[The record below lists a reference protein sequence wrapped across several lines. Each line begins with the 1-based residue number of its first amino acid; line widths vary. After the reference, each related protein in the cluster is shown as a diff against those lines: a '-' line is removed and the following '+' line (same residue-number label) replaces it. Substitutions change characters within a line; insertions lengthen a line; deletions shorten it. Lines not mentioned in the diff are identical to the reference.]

1 VKPMPVAEEKDVYAA
16 SFERFAE
23 GAAASDAPW
32 LSSLRLAAMARF
44 AKMGFPTT
52 RDEQWKYTSV
62 APITRTAFA
71 HARGSDG
78 LPIPEGTLAALR
90 LSGPGPQAVFV
101 NGRHAPSL
109 SQPGRPAPGVEVRSL
124 GEVLRKQPERVEPYL
139 GRLTEEGANAFAA
152 LNTAFLEDGAAVF
165 LSPGAVAAEPIH
177 LVFLSTSPGAARVS
191 YPRTLIVAGPG
202 SRARIVESYG
212 GPSGEVYFTNA
223 VTEVVAGENAGV
235 EHYKLQ
241 EEGEAAFHVATL
253 AVRQERASRFSNTQI
268 ALGAA
273 LFRQDIATVFGGEGG
288 ECVLNGLFVGDR
300 AQHTDTHTRIDHAA
314 PHCVSRELYRG
325 ILDGRARG
333 VFHGLILVRRG
344 AQKTDAYQTNRNLL
358 LSREALVNSTPQL
371 EILAD
376 DVKCKHGSTTGQLDP
391 GALFYLRSRGIGEAA
406 ARSLLTYAFASEVL
420 QGIPLENLR
429 AAVGRHLPFPSPGEL
444 EIKEAVV

>member
-1 VKPMPVAEEKDVYAA
+1 
-16 SFERFAE
+16 
-23 GAAASDAPW
+23 
-32 LSSLRLAAMARF
+32 
-44 AKMGFPTT
+44 
-52 RDEQWKYTSV
+52 
-62 APITRTAFA
+62 
-71 HARGSDG
+71 
-78 LPIPEGTLAALR
+78 
-90 LSGPGPQAVFV
+90 VFV
-101 NGRHAPSL
+101 NGQHAARL
-109 SQPGRPAPGVEVRSL
+109 SHPGRPVPGIEVLSL
-124 GEVLRKQPERVEPYL
+124 GEVLRRQPQRVEPYL
-139 GRLTEEGANAFAA
+139 ARITGEGANAFAD

-165 LSPGAVAAEPIH
+165 LSPGAVSEEPIH
-177 LVFLSTSPGAARVS
+177 LIFLSTSPGSARVS

-212 GPSGEVYFTNA
+212 GPAGEVYFTNA
-223 VTEVVAGENAGV
+223 VTEIVAGEDSSV
-235 EHYKLQ
+235 DHYKLQ
-241 EEGEAAFHVATL
+241 EESESAFHVATL

-273 LFRQDIATVFGGEGG
+273 LFRQDIGVVLGGEGG
-288 ECVLNGLFVGDR
+288 ECVLNGLFVADR
-300 AQHTDTHTRIDHAA
+300 SQHTDTHTRIDHAT

-325 ILDGRARG
+325 IMDGRARG
-333 VFHGLILVRRG
+333 VFHGLILVRKD

-420 QGIPLENLR
+420 QGIPLETLR
-429 AAVGRHLPFPSPGEL
+429 AAVGRHLPSHSPGEL

>member
-1 VKPMPVAEEKDVYAA
+1 VKPVPVAEEKDVYGT
-16 SFERFAE
+16 SFARFAE
-23 GAAASDAPW
+23 GAAASDASW
-32 LSSLRLAAMARF
+32 LRSLRRAAMARF
-44 AKMGFPTT
+44 AKTGFPTT

-62 APITRTAFA
+62 APIARTAFD

-78 LPIPEGTLAALR
+78 LGIPEGTLAALR
-90 LSGPGPQAVFV
+90 LGGPGPQAVFV
-101 NGRHAPSL
+101 NGQHAARL
-109 SQPGRPAPGVEVRSL
+109 SHPGRPGPGIEVLSL
-124 GEVLRKQPERVEPYL
+124 GEVLRRQPQRVEPYL
-139 GRLTEEGANAFAA
+139 ARITGEGANAFAD

-165 LSPGAVAAEPIH
+165 LSPGAVSEEPIH
-177 LVFLSTSPGAARVS
+177 LIFLSTSPGSARVS

-212 GPSGEVYFTNA
+212 GPAGEVYFTNA
-223 VTEVVAGENAGV
+223 VTEIVAGEDSSV
-235 EHYKLQ
+235 DHYKLQ
-241 EEGEAAFHVATL
+241 EESESAFHVATL

-273 LFRQDIATVFGGEGG
+273 LFRQDIGVVLGGEGG
-288 ECVLNGLFVGDR
+288 ECVLNGLFVADR
-300 AQHTDTHTRIDHAA
+300 SQHTDTHTRIDHAT
-314 PHCVSRELYRG
+314 PQCVSRELYRG
-325 ILDGRARG
+325 IMDGRARG
-333 VFHGLILVRRG
+333 VFHGLILVRKD

-420 QGIPLENLR
+420 QGIPLETLR
-429 AAVGRHLPFPSPGEL
+429 AAVGRHLPSHSPGEL

>member
-1 VKPMPVAEEKDVYAA
+1 VKPMPVAEEKDVYGT

-23 GAAASDAPW
+23 GAAVSDPSW
-32 LSSLRLAAMARF
+32 VRSLRLAAIGRF
-44 AKMGFPTT
+44 AKTGFPTT

-62 APITRTAFA
+62 APIARTAFA

-78 LPIPEGTLAALR
+78 LGIPEGTLAALR
-90 LSGPGPQAVFV
+90 FSGPGPQAVFV
-101 NGRHAPSL
+101 NGQHAAGL
-109 SQPGRPAPGVEVRSL
+109 SQAGPPAPGVEVLSL
-124 GEVLRKQPERVEPYL
+124 GEVLRRQPERLEPYL
-139 GRLTEEGANAFAA
+139 ARLAGEGANVFAA
-152 LNTAFLEDGAAVF
+152 LNTAFLEDGAVVF
-165 LSPGAVAAEPIH
+165 LAPGAVAAEPIH
-177 LVFLSTSPGAARVS
+177 LLFLSTSPGVARVS

-212 GPSGEVYFTNA
+212 GAAGEVYFTNA
-223 VTEVVAGENAGV
+223 VTEIVAGEDAAID
-235 EHYKLQ
+235 HYKLQ
-241 EEGEAAFHVATL
+241 EESESAFHVATL

-273 LFRQDIATVFGGEGG
+273 LFRQDIGTVFGGEGG
-288 ECVLNGLFVGDR
+288 ECVLNGLFVADGS
-300 AQHTDTHTRIDHAA
+300 QHTDTHTRIDHAT
-314 PHCVSRELYRG
+314 PHCMSRERYRG

-333 VFHGLILVRRG
+333 VFHGLVLVRRD

-376 DVKCKHGSTTGQLDP
+376 DVKCKHGSTTGQLDAE
-391 GALFYLRSRGIGEAA
+391 ALFYLRSRGIGEAA

-420 QGIPLENLR
+420 QGIPLDTLR
-429 AAVGRHLPFPSPGEL
+429 AAVGRHLPSPSPGEL

>member
-1 VKPMPVAEEKDVYAA
+1 MKPMPVAEEKDVYAT

-23 GAAASDAPW
+23 GAAASDAPF
-32 LSSLRLAAMARF
+32 LRSLRRAAMARF
-44 AKMGFPTT
+44 AKTGFPTT
-52 RDEQWKYTSV
+52 RDEQWKYTNV

-78 LPIPEGTLAALR
+78 LAVPEGTLAALR
-90 LSGPGPQAVFV
+90 PSGPGREAVFV
-101 NGRHAPSL
+101 NGRYAASL
-109 SQPGRPAPGVEVRSL
+109 SRPGRPTPGVEVLSL
-124 GEVLRKQPERVEPYL
+124 GEVLRSQPERVEPYL
-139 GRLTEEGANAFAA
+139 ARLTEEGANAFAA

-177 LVFLSTSPGAARVS
+177 LIFLSTSPGVARVS

-212 GPSGEVYFTNA
+212 GPAGEVYFTNA
-223 VTEVVAGENAGV
+223 VTEIVAGENAGID
-235 EHYKLQ
+235 HYKLQ
-241 EEGEAAFHVATL
+241 EESEGAFHVSTL

-268 ALGAA
+268 GLGAA
-273 LFRQDIATVFGGEGG
+273 LFRQDIGTVFGGEGG
-288 ECVLNGLFVGDR
+288 ECVLNGLFVADR

-314 PHCVSRELYRG
+314 PHCLSRELYRG
-325 ILDGRARG
+325 ILDGRSRG

-420 QGIPLENLR
+420 QGIPIESLR
-429 AAVGRHLPFPSPGEL
+429 AAVGRHLPSPGEL